1 MEHFFK
7 CKGGSYYVFDNWVLK
22 KKKQNTTKQLKFL
35 THDQVF
41 LFAT

>member
-7 CKGGSYYVFDNWVLK
+7 CKGGSYYVFDNWV